1 MIVKYNIF
9 GYLIGEGFGNVF
21 KNKKSTGAS
30 LMIMCATMIIFGIFL
45 ILTENINHFV
55 AEVESAQGIQVFINN
70 EATQEQIEEV
80 EEKLRALDGVS
91 TTEYV
96 SKEDAL
102 TQMKDRFGDKK
113 DLLAGYEEN
122 NIFPA
127 SYVVTLTDLSKSK
140 EVQDQI
146 LTFDN
151 IKKITS
157 KDETVTT
164 LINLA
169 NGIKIVTGVILI
181 LLIIISIFIIA
192 NTIKLTV
199 HARRKEISIMKYVGA
214 TNGFI
219 RWPFIVEG
227 MIIGVFASAISIVLV
242 GIAYSLIAEQMVNS
256 QFMQVINM
264 SLVTFSDMFNSI
276 IFVYMLL
283 GIGIGAIRKRYLN
296 EKIFK
301 SIKEK
306 TCVKFY
312 VLF

>member
-1 MIVKYNIF
+1 MKYNIF
-9 GYLIGEGFGNVF
+9 GYLIGEGFSNVF

-45 ILTENINHFV
+45 ILGENINHFV
-55 AEVESAQGIQVFINN
+55 AEIESIQGIQVFIKD
-70 EATQEQIEEV
+70 ETTDEQIKELETQI
-80 EEKLRALDGVS
+80 KQIDGVS
-91 TTEYV
+91 STVFV
-96 SKEDAL
+96 SKDEAL
-102 TQMKDRFGDKK
+102 NQMKERFKEKK
-113 DLLAGYEEN
+113 DLLSGFDEN

-127 SYVVTLTDLSKSK
+127 SYVVTLTDLNKSK
-140 EVQDQI
+140 DVQDKI
-146 LTFDN
+146 LTLEN
-151 IKKITS
+151 VKKITS

-181 LLIIISIFIIA
+181 LLVVISVFIIA

-227 MIIGVFASAISIVLV
+227 MIIGIFSSMISIAIV
-242 GIAYSLIAEQMVNS
+242 GLAYSMVADKIVNS
-256 QFMQVINM
+256 QFMQAINM
-264 SLVTFSDMFNSI
+264 SLVSFNDMFSSI

-283 GIGIGAIRKRYLN
+283 GIGIGAIRKCYFY

-301 SIKEK
+301 SIKER

>member
-1 MIVKYNIF
+1 MKYNIL

-45 ILTENINHFV
+45 ILSQNINHFV
-55 AEVESAQGIQVFINN
+55 KEVESAQGIQVYVKN
-70 EATQEQIEEV
+70 EATDEQVKEV
-80 EEKLRALDGVS
+80 GEKIRQLSGVNS
-91 TTEYV
+91 AVYV

-102 TQMKDRFGDKK
+102 NQMKEKFGDKK

-122 NIFPA
+122 NIFPS
-127 SYVVTLTDLSKSK
+127 SYIVTLTDLKLSK
-140 EVQDQI
+140 EVQEQI
-146 LTFDN
+146 NQMDN

-157 KDETVTT
+157 KDETVST

-169 NGIKIVTGVILI
+169 NGIKIVTGIILI
-181 LLIIISIFIIA
+181 LLVVISTFIIA

-227 MIIGVFASAISIVLV
+227 MIIGIIASLISIVIV
-242 GIAYSLIAEQMVNS
+242 GGAYSLLADQLVNS

-264 SLVTFSDMFNSI
+264 SLISFADMFNSI

-283 GIGIGAIRKRYLN
+283 GIGIGALGSVISMRKYL
-296 EKIFK
+296 K
-301 SIKEK
+301 
-306 TCVKFY
+306 V
-312 VLF
+312 

>member
-1 MIVKYNIF
+1 MKYNRF
-9 GYLIGEGFGNVF
+9 GYLIGEGFSNVF

-45 ILTENINHFV
+45 ILGENINHFV
-55 AEVESAQGIQVFINN
+55 KEVEAEQGIQVFIEN
-70 EATQEQIEEV
+70 EASQEQIDEIG
-80 EEKLRALDGVS
+80 EKIRQIDGVS
-91 TTEYV
+91 TTEYK
-96 SKEDAL
+96 SKEAAL
-102 TQMKDRFGDKK
+102 NQMKEKFGDKQ

-127 SYVVTLTDLSKSK
+127 SYIVTLTDLTKSK

-157 KDETVTT
+157 KDETVNT

-169 NGIKIVTGVILI
+169 NGIKVVTGII
-181 LLIIISIFIIA
+181 LLLLIVISIFIIA

-227 MIIGVFASAISIVLV
+227 MIIGIIASAISIVLV
-242 GIAYSLIAEQMVNS
+242 GGAYSVIAEKVVNS

-264 SLVTFSDMFNSI
+264 SLVSFSEMFNSI

-283 GIGIGAIRKRYLN
+283 GIGIGAIRKCNFY
-296 EKIFK
+296 EEIFE
-301 SIKEK
+301 SIEEK
-306 TCVKFY
+306 TCAEFY